1 MRSRRSL
8 VALVSALLLAIA
20 AVAPAAAARDFG
32 TIYVDGDPYRTFG
45 NPARVD
51 PGTGTDPIV
60 SFTNFQQGGVAQFAP
75 GDGSPSDPRDGA
87 HGGRWAVW
95 TATWN
100 DPAEARL
107 ITDYEEII
115 LLAGAGDLTLERVE
129 EADFRCPIL
138 PAGRPG

>member
-8 VALVSALLLAIA
+8 VALVAALLLGIA
-20 AVAPAAAARDFG
+20 AVAPAAAAREFG
-32 TIYVDGDPYRTFG
+32 TIYVDGVAYRTFG

-51 PGTGTDPIV
+51 PGTGTDPIIA
-60 SFTNFQQGGVAQFAP
+60 FTNFDQGGVAKFAP
-75 GDGSPSDPRDGA
+75 GGGS
-87 HGGRWAVW
+87 HGGRWAV
-95 TATWN
+95 TMATWT

-107 ITDYEEII
+107 ITRYQDVLDLE
-115 LLAGAGDLTLERVE
+115 AAGDLELERVE